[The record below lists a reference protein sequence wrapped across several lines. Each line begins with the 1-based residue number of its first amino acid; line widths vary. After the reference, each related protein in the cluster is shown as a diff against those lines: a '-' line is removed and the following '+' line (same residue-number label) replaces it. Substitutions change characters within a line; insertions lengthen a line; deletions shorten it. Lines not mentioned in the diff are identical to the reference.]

1 MMKWIKKLLGLR
13 TPIEKKKA
21 ELSKMRE
28 QAMKVQRNGNIRAYS
43 ELSKKIEELEDE
55 IVNMID
61 LN

>member
-1 MMKWIKKLLGLR
+1 MKWIKKLFGLR

-21 ELSKMRE
+21 ELSKMRQ
-28 QAMKVQRNGNIRAYS
+28 QAMIVQRNGDIRAYS

>member
-1 MMKWIKKLLGLR
+1 MKWIKKLLGLR
-13 TPIEKKKA
+13 TPRKKKA
-21 ELSKMRE
+21 ELSKMRQ
-28 QAMKVQRNGNIRAYS
+28 QAMIVQRNGNMQREIR

>member
-1 MMKWIKKLLGLR
+1 MLGLR
-13 TPIEKKKA
+13 TPLEKKKA
-21 ELSKMRE
+21 ELSKMRL

>member
-1 MMKWIKKLLGLR
+1 MKWIKKLFGLR
-13 TPIEKKKA
+13 TPLEKKKA
-21 ELSKMRE
+21 ELSKMRQ
-28 QAMKVQRNGNIRAYS
+28 QAMIVQRNGDIRAYS

>member
-1 MMKWIKKLLGLR
+1 MKWIKKLLGLR
-13 TPIEKKKA
+13 TPIQKKKA
-21 ELSKMRE
+21 ELSKMRL

>member
-1 MMKWIKKLLGLR
+1 MKWIKKLFGLR
-13 TPIEKKKA
+13 TPLEKKKA
-21 ELSKMRE
+21 ELSKMRQ
-28 QAMKVQRNGNIRAYS
+28 QAMIVQRNGNIRAYS